1 MNKRIYSIL
10 STAFWTLLIAIVVQF
25 SILGWSRDQGVAVL
39 RICILMQSALALPML
54 IIFKAKWIK
63 IILTVG
69 LEWIAFLIL
78 APSITM
84 A

>member
-25 SILGWSRDQGVAVL
+25 SRDQGVAVL